1 MIRDSAMLVP
11 LIVAALGG
19 CDSGEQPPPVAVS
32 RPSDDRPAQTT
43 VIAEPTVIAKPPSI
57 IDALLKQDGQITFE
71 STIDP
76 STGGGLKL
84 TLLQDG
90 TAKVDYLGDDSATS
104 TGTYRVENRTRLQL
118 DFGVDDPWLPMELSS
133 VDGSL
138 VINAPDKEQIIQI
151 AVQAG
156 IAREGITEEDVRAAF
171 PGWPLQQASG
181 VEPAE

>member
-1 MIRDSAMLVP
+1 MSHRLIRDSALLAP

-19 CDSGEQPPPVAVS
+19 CDSGEQPRPRAVS
-32 RPSDDRPAQTT
+32 RPSNDRP
-43 VIAEPTVIAKPPSI
+43 AEPTVIAEPPSI

-76 STGGGLKL
+76 SSGGGLKL
-84 TLLQDG
+84 TLFPDS

-104 TGTYRVENRTRLQL
+104 TGTYRIENRTRLQL

-138 VINAPDKEQIIQI
+138 VINAPHKEQIIQI
-151 AVQAG
+151 AVEAG

-171 PGWPLQQASG
+171 PGWPLRQASG
-181 VEPAE
+181 IEPAE

>member
-1 MIRDSAMLVP
+1 MLVP

-19 CDSGEQPPPVAVS
+19 CDSREELRPIAVS
-32 RPSDDRPAQTT
+32 PPSDDRPAQTK
-43 VIAEPTVIAKPPSI
+43 VIADSPSI
-57 IDALLKQDGQITFE
+57 IDAPIEKYGQITFE

-76 STGGGLKL
+76 SSGGGLRL
-84 TLLQDG
+84 TLFPDG
-90 TAKVDYLGDDSATS
+90 TAKVDYLGGDSATS

-151 AVQAG
+151 AVEAG

-171 PGWPLQQASG
+171 PGWPLRQASG
-181 VEPAE
+181 IEPAE